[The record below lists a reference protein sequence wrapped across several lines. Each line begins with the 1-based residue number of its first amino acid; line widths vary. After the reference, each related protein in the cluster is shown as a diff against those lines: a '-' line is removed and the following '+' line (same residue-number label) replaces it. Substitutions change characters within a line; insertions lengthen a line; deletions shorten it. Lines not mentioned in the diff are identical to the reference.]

1 MVSLSEF
8 FIYNTINQKKEVFKP
23 ITPGK
28 IKLYVCGITV
38 YDYCHIGHARVSIAF
53 DAIVKYVTW
62 LGYDVTYVRN
72 ITDIDDKIIDRAN
85 ANQESI
91 EVLTQRF
98 IELMHEDFQ
107 RLGIDLPSIEPK
119 ATHHMPHILD
129 MIQVLLDKKLAYIGQ
144 DGDVYF
150 SVEQYPPYGE
160 LSHRKLEDLRAGER
174 VEMVQSKHSPYD
186 FVLWKKAKAGEPSF
200 EAHWGSG
207 RPGWHIE
214 CSAMATHCLGNT
226 IDIHGG
232 GFDLIFPHH
241 ENERAQSE
249 GATGEHFV
257 NYWMHVGF
265 VQVDDQKMSKSLKN
279 FFSIREVL
287 EIYHPEVVRFFL
299 LSSHYRSPINYS
311 QEGLENAKNGLERLY
326 LALNAVWQP
335 NFVSYKQ
342 LADADKIVIQPYY
355 DKFTQAMN
363 DDFNTPLA
371 MAGLFE
377 LAKEINLTKNK
388 ILAIGLLELS
398 GAIGLLLSV
407 PEKYLKSFKS
417 FKKSESDQ
425 LILDEKTIEKMIIDR
440 AQARLKQNFSEA
452 DRIRKDLESK
462 GIIIED
468 TKDGTSWRRG

>member
-53 DAIVKYVTW
+53 DAIVKYLTW
-62 LGYDVTYVRN
+62 LGYEVTYVRN

-91 EVLTQRF
+91 EALTQRF
-98 IELMHEDFQ
+98 IELMHEDFK
-107 RLGIDLPSIEPK
+107 RLGMDLPSIEPK
-119 ATHHMPHILD
+119 ATHHIPHILD

-150 SVEQYPPYGE
+150 AVEQYLPYGE

-200 EAHWGSG
+200 EAHWGPG

-371 MAGLFE
+371 MAVLFE

-425 LILDEKTIEKMIIDR
+425 LVLDEKTIEKMIIDR

>member
-377 LAKEINLTKNK
+377 LAKEMNLTKNK

>member
-150 SVEQYPPYGE
+150 AVEQYPPYGE

-326 LALNAVWQP
+326 LALHAVWLP
-335 NFVSYKQ
+335 NFVPYKQ
-342 LADADKIVIQPYY
+342 LTDADKIAIQPYY

-371 MAGLFE
+371 MAVLFE

-425 LILDEKTIEKMIIDR
+425 LVLDEKTIEKMIIGR